1 MMHLKW
7 QDIADEI
14 QWLRS
19 ETVCFNWYKFVC
31 VLIYHAEARTWNT
44 QTKIFL
50 DAVLNLCIS
59 MLESSCLAKEVLTL
73 SLLLG
78 QALFCVYFS
87 RLHIFNILAVII
99 RV

>member
-31 VLIYHAEARTWNT
+31 VLIYHAEARTWNM
-44 QTKIFL
+44 QTKIFRYS
-50 DAVLNLCIS
+50 V
-59 MLESSCLAKEVLTL
+59 EFVH
-73 SLLLG
+73 
-78 QALFCVYFS
+78 
-87 RLHIFNILAVII
+87 LHARI
-99 RV
+99 